1 VGIDDGRDANI
12 WIYDLTGGHSP
23 RQLTMGGKNRFP
35 VWTPDGTR
43 IAFQSDREGDAAIF
57 WQRADGNGP
66 AERLTRPEK
75 GQDIAEAWSPDG
87 DTLLFSTSVNPREF
101 ALRQLTLHDRKVMPV
116 AGVTSGA
123 EPQSGFSPDGRWIV
137 YSTSWYGRGG
147 GGVFVRPFPV
157 TDVVYRIGSGVSPF
171 WAPVGKSLYFV
182 SVPGLDAFSFVNIT
196 TEPTFEVSEPSMVP
210 RPPITG
216 GGALLPRAYDA
227 APDNQHLVVVAGQA
241 TQGNPAAPQIQFVL
255 NWFDDL
261 KARVAGR

>member
-1 VGIDDGRDANI
+1 
-12 WIYDLTGGHSP
+12 
-23 RQLTMGGKNRFP
+23 
-35 VWTPDGTR
+35 
-43 IAFQSDREGDAAIF
+43 
-57 WQRADGNGP
+57 
-66 AERLTRPEK
+66 
-75 GQDIAEAWSPDG
+75 
-87 DTLLFSTSVNPREF
+87 
-101 ALRQLTLHDRKVMPV
+101 
-116 AGVTSGA
+116 
-123 EPQSGFSPDGRWIV
+123 
-137 YSTSWYGRGG
+137 
-147 GGVFVRPFPV
+147 
-157 TDVVYRIGSGVSPF
+157 VYRIGSGVSPF